1 MTPALTD
8 QQVADMDEVADSM
21 LAAARSRGHAAAAG
35 ASKAAEERDP
45 LFGARALAFIVKHV
59 RAKGKIS
66 GESTTFAA
74 QEEGICP
81 KDARAFGSYYAMAVR
96 KGYIQVVGYCPRVRG
111 NGTFGGR
118 YYSPGPNK
126 DPVEFPN

>member
-1 MTPALTD
+1 MHTDHERVDSTLATAL
-8 QQVADMDEVADSM
+8 ARG
-21 LAAARSRGHAAAAG
+21 LAAASG
-35 ASKAAEERDP
+35 AQAAEDQRDP
-45 LFGARALAFIVKHV
+45 LFAARALAFIVRHI
-59 RAKGKIS
+59 RAKGKVS

-81 KDARAFGSYYAMAVR
+81 KDARAFGGIYAKAVR

-111 NGTFGGR
+111 NGTDGGR
-118 YYSPGPNK
+118 YYAPGPNK